1 MQNQEYSDYEKG
13 YEYFVLTSNNIF
25 YDIKSLDIIR
35 KLISM

>member
-1 MQNQEYSDYEKG
+1 MQNQEYSDY

>member
-1 MQNQEYSDYEKG
+1 MQNQEYSDY
-13 YEYFVLTSNNIF
+13 VILTSNNIF

>member
-1 MQNQEYSDYEKG
+1 MQNQEYSDYG
-13 YEYFVLTSNNIF
+13 ILTSNNIF